1 MRVNNWDSC
10 QKTGELI
17 HLWMFLQIE
26 TVNCALLQRK
36 DQEANNGVVHI
47 INGLLDPSYTVERD
61 LAELLVQVSGC
72 PKIQEVFRFWVG
84 GGCQ

>member
-1 MRVNNWDSC
+1 M
-10 QKTGELI
+10 
-17 HLWMFLQIE
+17 QIE

-72 PKIQEVFRFWVG
+72 PKIKEVFRLWVG
-84 GGCQ
+84 GGRGGASKNHTIFAFLNGFV

>member
-1 MRVNNWDSC
+1 
-10 QKTGELI
+10 
-17 HLWMFLQIE
+17 MFLQIE

-72 PKIQEVFRFWVG
+72 PKIQEVFRLCVG
-84 GGCQ
+84 LLGWGGDVSKNHVIFAFLNGFV

>member
-1 MRVNNWDSC
+1 
-10 QKTGELI
+10 
-17 HLWMFLQIE
+17 MFLQIE

-72 PKIQEVFRFWVG
+72 PKIQEVFRLCVGLLG
-84 GGCQ
+84 GGGGMSVKITLYLHF

>member
-1 MRVNNWDSC
+1 
-10 QKTGELI
+10 
-17 HLWMFLQIE
+17 MFLQIE

-72 PKIQEVFRFWVG
+72 PKIQEVCRLWVVWG
-84 GGCQ
+84 GVSKNHVIFAFLNGYV